1 MKKDTFANR
10 LYEGLTI
17 RGLKPAELS
26 RISGISKS
34 SISEYLKGKY
44 EAKQDGVYI
53 LSKALNV
60 SEAWLM
66 GADVPMERKNEQID
80 NNTFLM
86 SDNVIQIPVIGKIT
100 AGEPILASE
109 SIEDYCPVVPKMY
122 GITNP
127 DEYFYLIVNG
137 DSMDKRVRD
146 GDYVLIHKQDY
157 AQDGDI
163 VVAIVNGNNEAT
175 LKKFEEINEQF
186 VRLVPM
192 SYNPKHDVIKIDLKE
207 TDFKIIG
214 KAIGNFGKL

>member
-80 NNTFLM
+80 NNISPM
-86 SDNVIQIPVIGKIT
+86 PNNIIQIPVIGKIT
-100 AGEPILASE
+100 AGQPILAN
-109 SIEDYCPVVPKMY
+109 EDVGDFLPVIPEIY
-122 GITNP
+122 GITEP
-127 DEYFYLIVNG
+127 SEYFYLLVKG
-137 DSMDKRVRD
+137 DSMDRRVHD
-146 GDYVLIHKQDY
+146 GDYVIIHKQDY
-157 AQDGDI
+157 AKDGDI
-163 VVAIVNGNNEAT
+163 IVAIVNGDDEAT
-175 LKKFEEINEQF
+175 LKRYKKINEQYIQ
-186 VRLVPM
+186 LEPM
-192 SYNPKHDVIKIDLKE
+192 STNPIHEAITIDLKE
-207 TDFKIIG
+207 TNFKIIG
-214 KAIGNFGKL
+214 KAIGNFGKF